1 MVMANVITSCRI
13 IFSIAMLFFPVFSP
27 GFYGSYLAAGFT
39 DMIDG
44 TIARKLGSES
54 EFGAKLDTVADI
66 ILVAV
71 AAYKLMPAMIISR
84 MIWIWIAMIAII
96 KVTNIIL
103 GFIVQKQFLSV
114 HTMMNKVTGFM
125 LFILPL
131 TISVVDLKYSAIA
144 VCTVATLAAVQEGYI
159 IKTGKNR

>member
-84 MIWIWIAMIAII
+84 MIWIWIVFFSQWIMRFHRLEKMHCI
-96 KVTNIIL
+96 V
-103 GFIVQKQFLSV
+103 GFAFRNSLIR
-114 HTMMNKVTGFM
+114 N
-125 LFILPL
+125 
-131 TISVVDLKYSAIA
+131 
-144 VCTVATLAAVQEGYI
+144 
-159 IKTGKNR
+159 